1 MSSQGQSTIWLA
13 VLLPF
18 LILICV
24 FACYCGL
31 AAALV
36 SDEEERSREREAAPT
51 VVVHLDEE
59 AQSNPMK
66 TSAAKDYY
74 SSALDEE
81 RDKTSTLE
89 ARVEWLQKANAMQ
102 EKNRPPIQD
111 NSQGISGAFDV
122 EK

>member
-1 MSSQGQSTIWLA
+1 
-13 VLLPF
+13 
-18 LILICV
+18 
-24 FACYCGL
+24 
-31 AAALV
+31 
-36 SDEEERSREREAAPT
+36 
-51 VVVHLDEE
+51 
-59 AQSNPMK
+59 MK